1 MLKQLSKPSFEPS
14 RNEADVW
21 ELFHENSKVDKHKLI
36 IPNDVVIQKMRGEDD
51 SLDYQSFPL
60 IKLAELS
67 DDELAD
73 IKLCIQRR
81 TSGSNW
87 NLTEMSFLEL
97 STLLQLTY
105 GITRSNVDTDY
116 EQPFR
121 ACPSG
126 GGLYPLE
133 IFLSIR
139 NVEGLE
145 AGLYHYNPHK
155 KGLEFLREGDQTF
168 KLSSA
173 FVQRNV
179 IEGAACVWLLGGMF
193 RRSTFKYSNRGYRFV
208 FLEAGHLA
216 QNANLVA
223 TGLGLDVLNIGGYFD
238 RDLDNYLNWNGVDQS
253 VIYCLAFGRSPE
265 TAE

>member
-1 MLKQLSKPSFEPS
+1 MLKYLFKTPFEPN

-21 ELFHENSKVDKHKLI
+21 ELFHENSKVDKNKPI
-36 IPNDVVIQKMRGEDD
+36 VPNDVVIQKMRGEDD

-81 TSGSNW
+81 KSGSNW
-87 NLTEMSFLEL
+87 NLTDMSFLEL
-97 STLLQLTY
+97 SALLQLAY

-116 EQPFR
+116 VRPFR

-133 IFLSIR
+133 IFLSVR
-139 NVEGLE
+139 NVEGLA

-155 KGLEFLREGDQTF
+155 QGLEYLREGDQTF
-168 KLSSA
+168 KLSTA

-223 TGLGLDVLNIGGYFD
+223 TGLGLDVLNMGGYFD
-238 RDLDNYLNWNGVDQS
+238 RDLDSYLNLNGIDQS
-253 VIYCLAFGRSPE
+253 VIYCLAFGRSQE
-265 TAE
+265 TV